1 MESKEPMNEEYIIPF
16 IHRQSLLLSIS
27 FRSLNLEMGEFIMKV
42 ESLDKKECLITGEC
56 ETTMVP
62 KFQID
67 FKNKT
72 LNYLNKTK
80 YPKYT
85 IYLLNKKK
93 EEIHSFNVDLGHLSF
108 LGQELRNV
116 SIYYYPII
124 IFEFMTGYFTTEE
137 LFEKNRELS
146 LEFAKDFEIMEK
158 PLLLKP
164 TMTIQNKSVNIE
176 TKESKENNAK
186 ESQNEN
192 PKNNTE
198 TKNTGEKIEGKTKS
212 ANLSNEIV
220 PPKPEKESLS
230 KSVMQPFNNKKGQSQ
245 VLKKKAFG
253 LEKKGQETVLKQIQ
267 CTKYSEYIRE
277 FQMLIYYINPQ
288 ENIKETN
295 PNFGAELE
303 IFNDN
308 LEKYKRKLRIIEM
321 EKEIEFLKRK
331 NEAIIELN
339 KDLEEA
345 IKQKKENLEKVT
357 NQLKPN
363 KVNYDNK
370 LNQLKANLNGRG
382 QYQLIYDSFVYQK
395 MAEIC
400 FVFFNNKIQ
409 SLYSIPPFYN
419 EAFSLNDAKKMDRLE
434 YYNKDKKNISAM
446 MGHIC
451 QLLIYLSK
459 TFNIPLRFPIFL
471 NGSKSY
477 ILRSVKDKMSFLP
490 LYFDAKKDDRHGN
503 FENALNYLKDD
514 IKEIFNFLSMF
525 PEIIS
530 KNDNENVN
538 NMNGKYLF
546 FFFFVV
552 FNHSLF
558 RFMKTLQN
566 AV

>member
-1 MESKEPMNEEYIIPF
+1 M
-16 IHRQSLLLSIS
+16 
-27 FRSLNLEMGEFIMKV
+27 
-42 ESLDKKECLITGEC
+42 
-56 ETTMVP
+56 
-62 KFQID
+62 
-67 FKNKT
+67 
-72 LNYLNKTK
+72 NKTK
-80 YPKYT
+80 YPKYN
-85 IYLLNKKK
+85 IYLLNKNK
-93 EEIHSFNVDLGHLSF
+93 EEIHKFNVDLGRLSF
-108 LGQELRNV
+108 LGKELRNV

-137 LFEKNRELS
+137 LFEKNKELS

-158 PLLLKP
+158 PNPLK
-164 TMTIQNKSVNIE
+164 IGQSKSGKVEPKDNLINEQKNENQKILQE
-176 TKESKENNAK
+176 TKTLIINDSININNESEK
-186 ESQNEN
+186 
-192 PKNNTE
+192 KN
-198 TKNTGEKIEGKTKS
+198 
-212 ANLSNEIV
+212 
-220 PPKPEKESLS
+220 EKESIS
-230 KSVMQPFNNKKGQSQ
+230 KSVMITNIPKKNTFQPHKRNM
-245 VLKKKAFG
+245 
-253 LEKKGQETVLKQIQ
+253 KQIQ
-267 CTKYSEYIRE
+267 YSDYIKD
-277 FQMLIYYINPQ
+277 FQMLLYLINPQ
-288 ENIKETN
+288 ENIKENN
-295 PNFGAELE
+295 PNFGNELE

-331 NEAIIELN
+331 NEAIKELN

-345 IKQKKENLEKVT
+345 IKQKNDNLEKVT

-370 LNQLKANLNGRG
+370 LNQLKNNLNSRG

-419 EAFSLNDAKKMDRLE
+419 EAFNLNDSKKFERLE
-434 YYNKDKKNISAM
+434 YYNKYKKNISAM

-459 TFNIPLRFPIFL
+459 TFNIPLRYPIFL

-477 ILRSVKDKMSFLP
+477 IFRHVKEK
-490 LYFDAKKDDRHGN
+490 
-503 FENALNYLKDD
+503 
-514 IKEIFNFLSMF
+514 IFLSLF

-530 KNDNENVN
+530 KTDNENVN

-546 FFFFVV
+546 FFFFVI

-566 AV
+566 AI

>member
-1 MESKEPMNEEYIIPF
+1 MENKDEKKEENKEAAEEEYIIPF
-16 IHRQSLLLSIS
+16 IHRKSLLLSIS

-42 ESLDKKECLITGEC
+42 ESLDKKETLITGEC
-56 ETTMVP
+56 ETTMVNIYINIYIIIQVP

-85 IYLLNKKK
+85 IFLLNKNK
-93 EEIHSFNVDLGHLSF
+93 EEIHKFNVDLGRLSF
-108 LGQELRNV
+108 LGKELRNV

-137 LFEKNRELS
+137 LFEKNNELS
-146 LEFAKDFEIMEK
+146 MEFTKDFEIVDISS
-158 PLLLKP
+158 LKP
-164 TMTIQNKSVNIE
+164 NMQSKSGNLLEKDIQRNIESKNSNEVPIKVIKNINNEVQKNEKDMLTKSVLPGFG
-176 TKESKENNAK
+176 SKKALSNQRKGFGLDRKGLEI
-186 ESQNEN
+186 N
-192 PKNNTE
+192 PK
-198 TKNTGEKIEGKTKS
+198 
-212 ANLSNEIV
+212 
-220 PPKPEKESLS
+220 
-230 KSVMQPFNNKKGQSQ
+230 
-245 VLKKKAFG
+245 
-253 LEKKGQETVLKQIQ
+253 IQ
-267 CTKYSEYIRE
+267 CTKYSDYIKD
-277 FQMLIYYINPQ
+277 FQMLIYLINPQ

-295 PNFGAELE
+295 PNFGNELE

-308 LEKYKRKLRIIEM
+308 LEKYKRKLRILEM

-331 NEAIIELN
+331 NEAIKELN

-345 IKQKKENLEKVT
+345 IKHKNENLEKAS

-363 KVNYDNK
+363 QVNYNNK
-370 LNQLKANLNGRG
+370 LTQLRNNLNGRG

-419 EAFSLNDAKKMDRLE
+419 EPFNINDAKRMERFD

-446 MGHIC
+446 LGHIC

-477 ILRSVKDKMSFLP
+477 ILRNIKDKEKSSFLP
-490 LYFDAKKDDRHGN
+490 LHFDAKKDDKHGS

-530 KNDNENVN
+530 KADNENVN

>member
-1 MESKEPMNEEYIIPF
+1 M
-16 IHRQSLLLSIS
+16 
-27 FRSLNLEMGEFIMKV
+27 
-42 ESLDKKECLITGEC
+42 
-56 ETTMVP
+56 
-62 KFQID
+62 
-67 FKNKT
+67 
-72 LNYLNKTK
+72 NYLNKTK
-80 YPKYT
+80 YPKYI
-85 IYLLNKKK
+85 IYLLNKNK
-93 EEIHSFNVDLGHLSF
+93 EEIHRFNVDLGRLSF
-108 LGQELRNV
+108 LGKELRNV

-137 LFEKNRELS
+137 LFEKNSELS
-146 LEFAKDFEIMEK
+146 MEFAKDFEIVDLPSLKISGPSKSSSTETAKNIEAKYGNDSETNKTNMNNEAQKNEK
-158 PLLLKP
+158 ENTTKLPIQPKK
-164 TMTIQNKSVNIE
+164 TMTTIIPRKGLV
-176 TKESKENNAK
+176 
-186 ESQNEN
+186 
-192 PKNNTE
+192 
-198 TKNTGEKIEGKTKS
+198 
-212 ANLSNEIV
+212 LD
-220 PPKPEKESLS
+220 
-230 KSVMQPFNNKKGQSQ
+230 KKGPEYNT
-245 VLKKKAFG
+245 K
-253 LEKKGQETVLKQIQ
+253 IQ
-267 CTKYSEYIRE
+267 CTRYSDYIKD
-277 FQMLIYYINPQ
+277 FQMLIYLINPQ

-295 PNFGAELE
+295 PNFGNELE

-308 LEKYKRKLRIIEM
+308 LEKYKRKLRILEM

-331 NEAIIELN
+331 NEAIKELN

-345 IKQKKENLEKVT
+345 IKHKNENLEKMI

-363 KVNYDNK
+363 EVNYNNK
-370 LNQLKANLNGRG
+370 LTQLKNNLNGRG

-409 SLYSIPPFYN
+409 SLFSIPPFYN
-419 EAFSLNDAKKMDRLE
+419 EPFNINDTKRIERFE

-446 MGHIC
+446 LGHIC

-477 ILRSVKDKMSFLP
+477 IVKNVKEKEKTTYLP
-490 LYFDAKKDDRHGN
+490 LHFDSKKDDKHGS
-503 FENALNYLKDD
+503 FENALNCLKDN

-530 KNDNENVN
+530 KTDNENVN

>member
-1 MESKEPMNEEYIIPF
+1 M
-16 IHRQSLLLSIS
+16 
-27 FRSLNLEMGEFIMKV
+27 
-42 ESLDKKECLITGEC
+42 
-56 ETTMVP
+56 P

-85 IYLLNKKK
+85 IYLLNNKK
-93 EEIHSFNVDLGHLSF
+93 EEIHKFNVDLGHLSF

-137 LFEKNRELS
+137 LYEKNQELS
-146 LEFAKDFEIMEK
+146 LEFTKDFEILEK
-158 PLLLKP
+158 PQISKLNI
-164 TMTIQNKSVNIE
+164 MNKSKSDSIE
-176 TKESKENNAK
+176 TKEVKEIIK
-186 ESQNEN
+186 ESQTVTT
-192 PKNNTE
+192 KNIMETKTIIEKSDNKNKTQNINTE
-198 TKNTGEKIEGKTKS
+198 TNTQKTD
-212 ANLSNEIV
+212 
-220 PPKPEKESLS
+220 KENLS
-230 KSVMQPFNNKKGQSQ
+230 KSVMPNLNPKKGTVQQ
-245 VLKKKAFG
+245 VKKKGFG

-267 CTKYSEYIRE
+267 CTKYAEYIRE

-331 NEAIIELN
+331 NEAIKELN

-363 KVNYDNK
+363 KVNYENK

-395 MAEIC
+395 MAEVC
-400 FVFFNNKIQ
+400 FVFFNNKIP
-409 SLYSIPPFYN
+409 SLYNIPPFYN
-419 EAFSLNDAKKMDRLE
+419 EAFGLNDSKKMERLD

-490 LYFDAKKDDRHGN
+490 LYFDAKKDDKHGN
-503 FENALNYLKDD
+503 FENALNCLKDD

-530 KNDNENVN
+530 KTDYENVN

-566 AV
+566 AI

>member
-1 MESKEPMNEEYIIPF
+1 
-16 IHRQSLLLSIS
+16 
-27 FRSLNLEMGEFIMKV
+27 
-42 ESLDKKECLITGEC
+42 
-56 ETTMVP
+56 
-62 KFQID
+62 
-67 FKNKT
+67 
-72 LNYLNKTK
+72 LNKTK
-80 YPKYT
+80 YPKYN
-85 IYLLNKKK
+85 IYLLNKNK
-93 EEIHSFNVDLGHLSF
+93 EEIHKFNVDLGRLSF
-108 LGQELRNV
+108 LGKELRNV

-137 LFEKNRELS
+137 LFEKNKELS

-158 PLLLKP
+158 PNPLKIGQSKSGKVEP
-164 TMTIQNKSVNIE
+164 KDNLINEQKNENQKLIQE
-176 TKESKENNAK
+176 TKTLIINDSININNESEK
-186 ESQNEN
+186 
-192 PKNNTE
+192 KN
-198 TKNTGEKIEGKTKS
+198 
-212 ANLSNEIV
+212 
-220 PPKPEKESLS
+220 EKESIS
-230 KSVMQPFNNKKGQSQ
+230 KSVMVTNIPKKNTFQPHKRNM
-245 VLKKKAFG
+245 
-253 LEKKGQETVLKQIQ
+253 KQIQ
-267 CTKYSEYIRE
+267 YSDYIKD
-277 FQMLIYYINPQ
+277 FQMLLYLINPQ
-288 ENIKETN
+288 ENIKENN
-295 PNFGAELE
+295 PNFGNELE

-331 NEAIIELN
+331 NEAIKELN

-345 IKQKKENLEKVT
+345 IKQKNDNLEKVT

-370 LNQLKANLNGRG
+370 LNQLKNNLNSRG

-419 EAFSLNDAKKMDRLE
+419 EAFNLNDSKKFERLE
-434 YYNKDKKNISAM
+434 YYNKYKKNISAM

-459 TFNIPLRFPIFL
+459 TFNIPLRYPIFL

-477 ILRSVKDKMSFLP
+477 IFRHVKEKIFLS
-490 LYFDAKKDDRHGN
+490 LFIDTKKDDKHGN
-503 FENALNYLKDD
+503 FENALNCLKDD
-514 IKEIFNFLSMF
+514 IKEVFNFLSLF

-530 KNDNENVN
+530 KTDNENVN

-546 FFFFVV
+546 FFFFVI

-566 AV
+566 AI